1 MPYYDFQCAKCGST
15 FTQKRTFEEHDRG
28 KRVKCPKCGSQQV
41 RHVIGE
47 VFAKTA
53 KKS

>member
-1 MPYYDFQCAKCGST
+1 MPNYDYRCSPCGRK
-15 FTQKRTFEEHDRG
+15 FTVKQTFEEHGR
-28 KRVKCPKCGSQQV
+28 KRVKCPKCGSQKV
-41 RHVIGE
+41 ERIIGA